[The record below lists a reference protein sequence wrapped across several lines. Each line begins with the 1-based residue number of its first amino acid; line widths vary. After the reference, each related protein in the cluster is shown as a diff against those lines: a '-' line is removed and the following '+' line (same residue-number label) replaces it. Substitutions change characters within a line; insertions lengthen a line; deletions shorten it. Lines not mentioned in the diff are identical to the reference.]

1 LEEAK
6 EKPKFV
12 FEPLGSAHDR
22 AAFSC
27 AAPILENY
35 LKTQARQD
43 VSKRLAAVYIMT
55 VDGKTIAGFYTLSQY
70 SILSSEIPEEITR
83 KLTKHDQIPAT
94 LIGRLARHTAHRG
107 TGAGDLLLVDALQRC
122 LAIATQAASWA
133 VVVEAKN
140 ERGTAFYKKLGF
152 EAFPS
157 HPLKLFLPTVTIAK
171 MFA

>member
-1 LEEAK
+1 VEEAK
-6 EKPKFV
+6 QKPKFV

-27 AAPILENY
+27 EEPSLENY

-43 VSKRLAAVYIMT
+43 VSKKLAAVYIMT
-55 VDGKTIAGFYTLSQY
+55 VNGKTIAGFYTLSQY
-70 SILSSEIPEEITR
+70 TILSGEIPEEIAR
-83 KLTKHDQIPAT
+83 KLTKHDQVPAT

-122 LAIATQAASWA
+122 LVISAQAASWA

-140 ERGTAFYKKLGF
+140 DGGADFYKKFGF
-152 EAFPS
+152 VALPS
-157 HPLKLFLPTVTIAK
+157 HPLKLFLPTSTIEK
-171 MFA
+171 MFT